1 LNCDWEG
8 LSKRAK
14 MYGIRNMTLSAI
26 PPTASSSLVSNSTQ
40 GIDPIQ
46 STTDT
51 FEASN
56 FTVKS
61 LVPDFEKEEYYM
73 KAWDMPGN
81 TSSEYIKLIAILQ
94 KFIDQ
99 GISTN
104 QWYDLTK
111 LPNKIL
117 DSNRVKRDIITAYK
131 YGLKSLYYIR
141 SKDKS
146 NISETILEEGCE
158 SGACEI

>member
-1 LNCDWEG
+1 
-8 LSKRAK
+8 
-14 MYGIRNMTLSAI
+14 
-26 PPTASSSLVSNSTQ
+26 VSNSTQ

-61 LVPDFEKEEYYM
+61 LIPGFDKEPYYM
-73 KAWDMPGN
+73 SAWSMPGN
-81 TSSEYIKLIAILQ
+81 NSSEYIKLMAVLQ

-99 GISTN
+99 GMSTN

-117 DSNRVKRDIITAYK
+117 DSNRVKRDILTAWK

-141 SKDKS
+141 TKDKE
-146 NISETILEEGCE
+146 NKSETIVSDCE
-158 SGACEI
+158 SGACSI

>member
-1 LNCDWEG
+1 
-8 LSKRAK
+8 
-14 MYGIRNMTLSAI
+14 
-26 PPTASSSLVSNSTQ
+26 VSNSTQ

-46 STTDT
+46 TVTDT
-51 FEASN
+51 FESAN

-61 LVPDFEKEEYYM
+61 LIPDFEKEAYYM

-81 TSSEYIKLIAILQ
+81 TSAEYLKLMAVLQ

-99 GISTN
+99 GMSVN

-141 SKDKS
+141 TKDKE
-146 NISETILEEGCE
+146 NKSETIVEGCE
-158 SGACEI
+158 SGACSI

>member
-1 LNCDWEG
+1 
-8 LSKRAK
+8 
-14 MYGIRNMTLSAI
+14 M
-26 PPTASSSLVSNSTQ
+26 SNSTQ

-46 STTDT
+46 TVTDT

-61 LVPDFEKEEYYM
+61 LIPDFEKEAYYM

-81 TSSEYIKLIAILQ
+81 TSVEYLKLMAVLQ

-99 GISTN
+99 GMSSN

-117 DSNRVKRDIITAYK
+117 DSNRVKRDILTAWK

-141 SKDKS
+141 SKDKE
-146 NISETILEEGCE
+146 NTSELIVDGCE
-158 SGACEI
+158 SGACSI

>member
-1 LNCDWEG
+1 MIGEK

-61 LVPDFEKEEYYM
+61 LVPDFQKEEYYM
-73 KAWDMPGN
+73 KAWGHARKP
-81 TSSEYIKLIAILQ
+81 
-94 KFIDQ
+94 F
-99 GISTN
+99 
-104 QWYDLTK
+104 
-111 LPNKIL
+111 
-117 DSNRVKRDIITAYK
+117 
-131 YGLKSLYYIR
+131 
-141 SKDKS
+141 
-146 NISETILEEGCE
+146 C
-158 SGACEI
+158 